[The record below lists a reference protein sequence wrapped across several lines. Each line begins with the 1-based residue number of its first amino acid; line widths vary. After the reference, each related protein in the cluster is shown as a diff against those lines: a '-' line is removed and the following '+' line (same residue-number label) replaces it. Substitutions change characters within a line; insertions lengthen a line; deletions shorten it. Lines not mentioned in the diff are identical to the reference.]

1 MEGVP
6 LLTPMETPAPNPETA
21 DKAPLAASHPSPA
34 LRILFCLVA
43 VLSVAWLFL
52 TWQLVSAS
60 ARQREGLAHFSAV
73 QESYHEAIGKASRL
87 LKRGSDTLTEAARRY
102 AVTGDR
108 AHLDAFFTEADGTRS
123 RNHALELIDDA
134 SVDVS
139 DETREIL
146 HAAMARSNAL
156 FARECHAI
164 RLCAAA
170 KGVPEDALPPRLRTE
185 SLTEEEL
192 ALGPDALRDRAV
204 GLLFD
209 DAYVAAKADVWDLVN
224 EFLDRSTDEQMRLL
238 HDDAVAAQHAVA
250 GQTRIITLRLV
261 TLFLLLALAV
271 AAALGVIAGKS
282 RANLRLAEELRR
294 ERDATLAAEKAKSMF
309 FSMVSHDIRTP
320 LNSIIGFSEM
330 IVQGVD
336 DEKERTEAA
345 ENVLFSARTLLA
357 LVNDVLDLSKLDANK
372 MKFAPAPCD
381 FPEMLA
387 RVAATFRIQAAGKDI
402 TIGASSA
409 PMPRVMVDEERLRQI
424 LVNLAGNAVKFT
436 KKGGV
441 ELTASFE
448 PDVPPDAGER
458 PGVPEPP
465 RAGRRGTL
473 RFSVRDTGIG
483 IAPEDQKRI
492 MDPFVQVGP
501 SGTGGTGLGLTIC
514 KRLLERMGGEL
525 RLESEPGVGSTFTAV
540 LPGIET
546 AAPAAAEDD
555 AEGGHA
561 GSHAAK
567 RSSEPVRSILLVD
580 DVHVNLLVEK
590 ALLARAG
597 ITDVETAPSAP
608 KALEALRRRPFD
620 LVLTDLWMPK
630 MDGYALC
637 REIRADPALAKLRVH
652 AVTADVEARKLALS
666 RGFDGLLL
674 KPITADTLARFL
686 ASL

>member
-1 MEGVP
+1 MEGVL
-6 LLTPMETPAPNPETA
+6 LLTPMETPTPNPETA
-21 DKAPLAASHPSPA
+21 DKAPLAASRPSPA

-60 ARQREGLAHFSAV
+60 ARQRAGLSHFSAV
-73 QESYHEAIGKASRL
+73 QKTYHEEIGEASHL
-87 LKRGSDTLTEAARRY
+87 LKRGSDTLTETARRY

-108 AHLDAFFTEADGTRS
+108 AHLDAFFAEADGARS
-123 RNHALELIDDA
+123 RNHALELVDGA
-134 SVDVS
+134 SLDVS
-139 DETREIL
+139 PETRAIL
-146 HAAMARSNAL
+146 HRAMERSNAL
-156 FARECHAI
+156 FRRECHSM
-164 RLCAAA
+164 RLRAAA
-170 KGVPEDALPPRLRTE
+170 KGASEGDLPPRLRSE
-185 SLTEEEL
+185 ALSPEEL
-192 ALGPDALRDRAV
+192 AMDSEALRARAV
-204 GLLFD
+204 ELLFD
-209 DAYVAAKADVWDLVN
+209 DAYFAAKAEVWDLVN
-224 EFLDRSTDEQMRLL
+224 DFLDRSMDEQMGRLR
-238 HDDAVAAQHAVA
+238 DEAAAAQHAA
-250 GQTRIITLRLV
+250 GRQTRIITLRLV

-271 AAALGVIAGKS
+271 GAALGVIAGKS
-282 RANLRLAEELRR
+282 RANLRLAEGLRR

-320 LNSIIGFSEM
+320 LNSIIGFSEL
-330 IVQGVD
+330 IVQGVED
-336 DEKERTEAA
+336 DRERTEAA

-357 LVNDVLDLSKLDANK
+357 LVNDVLDLSKLDADK
-372 MKFAPAPCD
+372 MKFVPAPCD
-381 FPEMLA
+381 FPEMLS

-402 TIGASSA
+402 SIEASSA
-409 PMPRVMVDEERLRQI
+409 PMPRLMVDEERLRQV

-458 PGVPEPP
+458 PGIPEPP
-465 RAGRRGTL
+465 RAGCRGTL
-473 RFSVRDTGIG
+473 RFSVRDTGCG

-492 MDPFVQVGP
+492 MDPFVQIGS

-561 GSHAAK
+561 GPHAAK

-637 REIRADPALAKLRVH
+637 REIRADPALSKLRVH

>member
-1 MEGVP
+1 MSDRP
-6 LLTPMETPAPNPETA
+6 PSDAPASFSAPESE
-21 DKAPLAASHPSPA
+21 PQRPVRASWM
-34 LRILFCLVA
+34 LRVLFVLVA

-60 ARQREGLAHFSAV
+60 ARQREGLSHFSAV
-73 QESYHEAIGKASRL
+73 QKTYHEEIGEASHL
-87 LKRGSDTLTEAARRY
+87 LKRGSDTLTETARRY

-108 AHLDAFFTEADGTRS
+108 AHLDAFFAEADGARS
-123 RNHALELIDDA
+123 RNHALELVDGA
-134 SVDVS
+134 SLDVS
-139 DETREIL
+139 PETRAIL
-146 HAAMARSNAL
+146 HRAMERSNAL
-156 FARECHAI
+156 FRRECHSM
-164 RLCAAA
+164 RLRAAA
-170 KGVPEDALPPRLRTE
+170 KGASEGDLPPRLRSE
-185 SLTEEEL
+185 ALTPEEL
-192 ALGPDALRDRAV
+192 AMDSEALRARAV
-204 GLLFD
+204 ELLFD
-209 DAYVAAKADVWDLVN
+209 DAYFAAKADVWDLVN
-224 EFLDRSTDEQMRLL
+224 DFLDRSMDEQMGRLR
-238 HDDAVAAQHAVA
+238 DEAAAAQHAA
-250 GQTRIITLRLV
+250 GRQTRIITLRLV

-271 AAALGVIAGKS
+271 GAALGVIAGKS
-282 RANLRLAEELRR
+282 RANLRLAEGLRR

-402 TIGASSA
+402 SIGASSA

-424 LVNLAGNAVKFT
+424 LVNLASNAVKFT

-441 ELTASFE
+441 ELTSSFE

-465 RAGRRGTL
+465 RPGCRGTL

-492 MDPFVQVGP
+492 MDPFVQIGS

-546 AAPAAAEDD
+546 AAPAAPEEA
-555 AEGGHA
+555 AEGGRA
-561 GSHAAK
+561 GAPAK
-567 RSSEPVRSILLVD
+567 RSSEPVRSVLVVD

-590 ALLARAG
+590 ALLTRAG
-597 ITDVETAPSAP
+597 IADVETAPSAP
-608 KALEALRRRPFD
+608 EALEALRRRPFD

>member
-1 MEGVP
+1 M
-6 LLTPMETPAPNPETA
+6 PMETPTPNPETGA
-21 DKAPLAASHPSPA
+21 DAILVASRPSPA
-34 LRILFCLVA
+34 LRVLFCLVA

-108 AHLDAFFTEADGTRS
+108 AHLDAFFAEADGTRS
-123 RNHALELIDDA
+123 RNHALELIDNN
-134 SVDVS
+134 SLDVS
-139 DETREIL
+139 SETREIL

-156 FARECHAI
+156 FARECHAL

-192 ALGPDALRDRAV
+192 ALDPDALRQRAI

-209 DAYVAAKADVWDLVN
+209 DAYFAAKADVWDLVN

-238 HDDAVAAQHAVA
+238 RDDAAAAQHAVA

-320 LNSIIGFSEM
+320 LNSIIGFSEL
-330 IVQGVD
+330 IVQGVED
-336 DEKERTEAA
+336 DKERTEAA

-357 LVNDVLDLSKLDANK
+357 LVNDVLDLSKLDADK
-372 MKFAPAPCD
+372 MKFVPAPCD
-381 FPEMLA
+381 FPEMLS

-402 TIGASSA
+402 SIEASSA
-409 PMPRVMVDEERLRQI
+409 PMPRLMVDEERIRQV
-424 LVNLAGNAVKFT
+424 LVNLASNAVKFT

-465 RAGRRGTL
+465 RPGCRGTL

-483 IAPEDQKRI
+483 IAPDDQKRI

-540 LPGIET
+540 LPGVET
-546 AAPAAAEDD
+546 AAPSATEDD

-561 GSHAAK
+561 GAPAAK
-567 RSSEPVRSILLVD
+567 RSSEPVRSILVVD

-597 ITDVETAPSAP
+597 ITDVETASSAP